1 MHSNGR
7 LNHGEAPDRIRICR
21 KTRVLPELHR
31 IPGGNTPA
39 CLVSASLARAYASDL
54 RGTVKQRMVT
64 VLAELGLA
72 ERATSITGLSA
83 VGAASVLAEAGHP
96 RRFAASGRPRQ
107 PLIAADQ
114 QQATLTAGA
123 SPTRHRDLWISAHIQ
138 GSPAPRRA
146 NPITR
151 CRAPSP

>member
-1 MHSNGR
+1 
-7 LNHGEAPDRIRICR
+7 
-21 KTRVLPELHR
+21 
-31 IPGGNTPA
+31 
-39 CLVSASLARAYASDL
+39 
-54 RGTVKQRMVT
+54 MVT

-123 SPTRHRDLWISAHIQ
+123 SPTRHRDAARDLACHPGQ
-138 GSPAPRRA
+138 PHPSPR

-151 CRAPSP
+151 CRVPSP